1 MVEFK
6 PTPKGLH
13 VLNLKHNPDA
23 AFLLVNDAD
32 LTYGKSPVPT
42 IRQNYEGFTKRQ
54 IQQATQARRIM
65 GMIGAPTE
73 REFQLLVRLNL
84 LKDCPISNT
93 DIINAHNI
101 FGPDLTNLRGKM
113 VR

>member
-13 VLNLKHNPDA
+13 VLNLKQNPDA

-32 LTYGKSPVPT
+32 LAYGKSPVPVPT
-42 IRQNYEGFTKRQ
+42 VRQNYEGFTKRQ
-54 IQQATQARRIM
+54 IKQATHARRIM

-73 REFQLLVRLNL
+73 REYQSLVCDNL
-84 LKDCPISNT
+84 LKDCPITNS
-93 DIINAHNI
+93 DIITA
-101 FGPDLTNLRGKM
+101 PDLANLRGQG
-113 VR
+113 